1 MALGILGWVTA
12 AGGRVDEGLA
22 LFQQGLDI
30 AEQLGGVEGIALGQ
44 TNLAALLDRVG
55 RSEASLEAATAG
67 FERLRELGVARTY
80 GGILA
85 GHAAKAL
92 FDLGRW
98 SEAAARAEE
107 GLDLDPLGPAAA
119 WLHVVRAR
127 IDTNQGRPD
136 DAARHLATAR
146 SLMDGM
152 SRSRSYLPA
161 LLGAEAELAASRG
174 DPGAAWA
181 VAEQALA
188 SVRSGGTLDP
198 ALGWVVWHVIRAE
211 ADAAEL
217 SGGPR
222 PGSSPDPGRPALM
235 ELGIERIE
243 RGRGDPR
250 GVALAALCRAELDR
264 YRGAREPAAWAAVA
278 DLWGVLQ
285 RPFLVAY
292 ARYREG
298 AAQLASRGSRSAATD
313 ALRSARSTAAA
324 LGAAPLVRD
333 ITVLAG
339 HARIAFEN
347 EDVTESGSSAV
358 HDPAAAL
365 GLTAREAEVIRLLA
379 IGRSNQEIADEL
391 FLSRKTAS
399 VHVSN
404 ILGKLG
410 VSNRVQAAAVAQ
422 RVGLVAET
430 TPGTPTEGR

>member
-1 MALGILGWVTA
+1 
-12 AGGRVDEGLA
+12 
-22 LFQQGLDI
+22 
-30 AEQLGGVEGIALGQ
+30 
-44 TNLAALLDRVG
+44 
-55 RSEASLEAATAG
+55 
-67 FERLRELGVARTY
+67 
-80 GGILA
+80 
-85 GHAAKAL
+85 
-92 FDLGRW
+92 
-98 SEAAARAEE
+98 
-107 GLDLDPLGPAAA
+107 
-119 WLHVVRAR
+119 
-127 IDTNQGRPD
+127 
-136 DAARHLATAR
+136 
-146 SLMDGM
+146 M

-174 DPGAAWA
+174 DPGAAWT
-181 VAEQALA
+181 VAEEALA

-211 ADAAEL
+211 ADASEL
-217 SGGPR
+217 AGGPR
-222 PGSSPDPGRPALM
+222 PPSSPQAGRTVMM

-243 RGRGDPR
+243 RGPAGDPR

-264 YRGAREPAAWAAVA
+264 YRGERNPAAWAAVA
-278 DLWGVLQ
+278 DLWSVLH

-292 ARYREG
+292 AQYREG
-298 AAQLASRGSRSAATD
+298 AAQLASRGSRSAAAD
-313 ALRSARSTAAA
+313 ALRSAWSTATA
-324 LGAAPLVRD
+324 LGAVPLVRD

-339 HARIAFEN
+339 HARIAFDT
-347 EDVTESGSSAV
+347 EDAPEGPSSVV

-391 FLSRKTAS
+391 FLTRKTAS

-430 TPGTPTEGR
+430 PPGAPTEGR